1 LTQEGLARFRAWLRS
16 RLETVQEAEGRERVM
31 ALLDGRERREPHLGL
46 GSTPQASMDRARA
59 QLALPS

>member
-1 LTQEGLARFRAWLRS
+1 M
-16 RLETVQEAEGRERVM
+16 QEAEGRERVM